1 MTESSGEIDED
12 RADRRKRG
20 LARMNEVYNFDYVD
34 SDLSGKFID
43 ATLEHLFADIWSRP
57 ALSDRDRRLM
67 TLGVVSAL
75 GQAEPMEVI
84 FKAALQYGELTAEQI
99 EEAVVY
105 LTHYVGWPL
114 GTVVMAV
121 AQRVLGQ
128 APARPP
134 QQD

>member
-1 MTESSGEIDED
+1 MTETPGETGDD
-12 RADRRKRG
+12 RADRRRRG
-20 LARMNEVYNFDYVD
+20 LARMNEVYAFDYAD
-34 SDLSGKFID
+34 ADLSGKFID
-43 ATLEHLFADIWSRP
+43 TTLEHLFADIWSRP

-84 FKAALQYGELTAEQI
+84 FRSALGYGDLTAEQI

-114 GTVVMAV
+114 GTVVMSV
-121 AQRVLGQ
+121 AQKVLGQ
-128 APARPP
+128 TPVRPP
-134 QQD
+134 SQD

>member
-1 MTESSGEIDED
+1 MTDESGDD
-12 RADRRKRG
+12 RADRRRRG
-20 LARMNEVYNFDYVD
+20 LARMNEVYHFDYAD
-34 SDLSGKFID
+34 SELSGKFVD

-75 GQAEPMEVI
+75 GQTEPMEVI
-84 FKAALQYGELTAEQI
+84 FKAALQYGELTEEQV

-121 AQRVLGQ
+121 AKKVLGQ
-128 APARPP
+128 AQARPP